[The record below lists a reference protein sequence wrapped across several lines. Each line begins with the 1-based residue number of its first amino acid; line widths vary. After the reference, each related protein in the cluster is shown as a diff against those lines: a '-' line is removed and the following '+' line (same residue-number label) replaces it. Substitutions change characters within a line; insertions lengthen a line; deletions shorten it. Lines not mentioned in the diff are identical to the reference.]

1 MFKNIPHSI
10 LQKNTCQ
17 NRDKQCNHLNPYNN
31 LELYGN
37 NNLTDKEKE
46 TNLKRYNTSCDN
58 RDGELS
64 MCCDKYDSKLEG
76 VLDKMKFKRPKGK
89 TNYNKFGKLESIDFC
104 LESDPKKCGSKY
116 KKLSAYEICKI
127 PKKDNTLVKGRL
139 SNFNE
144 DCYEAKCNPQE
155 KTMNISGVVEEDYT
169 YEFDKLVAFSIQHNK
184 LLNLQK
190 YIQKDKTLLRRPLT
204 HSDEGNTIYHEA
216 LKYNAK
222 HILVYLFKRVTKDI
236 INKLNSRGNTILHMV
251 MEQDNKNT
259 LMLALKLGCDVNA
272 INNKNETPIFNA
284 IRSGLHENVRLIINY
299 QADLYITNDD
309 GDSPIILAIKTP
321 KKDIRIVKTLIENGA
336 NLNDQDKDEK
346 NILDILREKKNKTV
360 EDQEIITYI
369 SNKMVYSKDL
379 PMGEELS
386 VEQSQDLENIAY
398 ELEDMDKYE
407 KKFDFTIT
415 LEYDETEQKY
425 PEDLHFPK
433 DLDENPM
440 KPHDVGNKNYSHEPY
455 FNKFKNLQKDKMLKL
470 QKTIQLTKWDNKNTK
485 DKKLEII
492 DDVMSGK
499 LPLDRYRK
507 KVVME
512 NHITKEQQYLL
523 DNISEDN
530 VLDYNSPVYSPSPE
544 EVILTTKN
552 NKNETPIDI
561 ETTKHRNPPII
572 VEAPA
577 ISLKNEAPD
586 FYDNN
591 AYIILAVLIVVSLGI
606 LIMLYNVTKQKKLNF
621 FK

>member
-1 MFKNIPHSI
+1 MFKNIPHAI

-17 NRDKQCNHLNPYNN
+17 NSNNQCNHLNPYNN

-37 NNLTDKEKE
+37 NKLTDKEKE
-46 TNLKRYNTSCDN
+46 TNLKRYNNSCEN
-58 RDGELS
+58 RGGELS
-64 MCCDKYDSKLEG
+64 MCCDKYDIKLEG

-89 TNYNKFGKLESIDFC
+89 ANYNKFGKLESIDFC
-104 LESDPKKCGSKY
+104 LESDPKKCDSKY

-127 PKKDNTLVKGRL
+127 PAKDNDLEKGRL
-139 SNFNE
+139 TNFNK

-169 YEFDKLVAFSIQHNK
+169 YEFDKLVAFSIKHNK
-184 LLNLQK
+184 LNNLQK

-216 LKYNAK
+216 LKHNAK
-222 HILVYLFKRVTKDI
+222 HILVYLFKNVTRDI
-236 INKLNSRGNTILHMV
+236 INKLNSKGNTILHMV

-272 INNKNETPIFNA
+272 VNNKDETPIFNA
-284 IRSGLHENVRLIINY
+284 IRAGLHENVRLIINY

-309 GDSPIILAIKTP
+309 GDSPIILAVKTP
-321 KKDIRIVKTLIENGA
+321 KKDIRIVRILIENGA
-336 NLNDQDKDEK
+336 NLDDTDNKDKS
-346 NILDILREKKNKTV
+346 ILDILREKKNKTV

-369 SNKMVYSKDL
+369 SNKIIKSKDL

-407 KKFDFTIT
+407 KKYDFTIT
-415 LEYDETEQKY
+415 LEYDEKEQKY

-433 DLDENPM
+433 DLDENYM
-440 KPHDVGNKNYSHEPY
+440 KPHDIGDKNYSHEPY

-485 DKKLEII
+485 DKKLKII

-499 LPLDRYRK
+499 LSLDKYRK

-530 VLDYNSPVYSPSPE
+530 VLDYNSPIYSPSPE

-561 ETTKHRNPPII
+561 ETTKHRNLP
-572 VEAPA
+572 VQEAPA

-586 FYDNN
+586 FYDKN
-591 AYIILAVLIVVSLGI
+591 AYIILAVLIIVSLGI